1 MHNILAANLTKN
13 STLTSMK
20 AIHRFHILL
29 IILIGNVEN
38 ANY

>member
-1 MHNILAANLTKN
+1 MHNILAANLTLN

-20 AIHRFHILL
+20 AIHPFHIALTLL
-29 IILIGNVEN
+29 IGTVEN